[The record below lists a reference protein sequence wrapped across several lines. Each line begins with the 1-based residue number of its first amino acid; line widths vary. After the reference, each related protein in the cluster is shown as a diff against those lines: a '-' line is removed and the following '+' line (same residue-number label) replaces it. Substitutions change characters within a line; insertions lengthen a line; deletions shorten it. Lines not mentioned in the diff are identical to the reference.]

1 MGTGNSPAGEASD
14 RDREIDIEPDYRF
27 TLANERT
34 FLAWNRTSLALI
46 AGGVAATQL
55 VPEFGPEGS
64 RHVVGGLLAVL
75 GIVVS
80 FLSLRRWQRVQQA
93 MRRDADLPPSR
104 LPLLLTIGLVVV
116 TVAVAILV
124 SVAR

>member
-1 MGTGNSPAGEASD
+1 MGTADSPAGEASE
-14 RDREIDIEPDYRF
+14 RDRGIDIEPDYRF

-80 FLSLRRWQRVQQA
+80 LLSLRRWHQVQRA
-93 MRRDADLPPSR
+93 MRQDADLPPSR
-104 LPLLLTIGLVVV
+104 LPLLLTIGLVVI